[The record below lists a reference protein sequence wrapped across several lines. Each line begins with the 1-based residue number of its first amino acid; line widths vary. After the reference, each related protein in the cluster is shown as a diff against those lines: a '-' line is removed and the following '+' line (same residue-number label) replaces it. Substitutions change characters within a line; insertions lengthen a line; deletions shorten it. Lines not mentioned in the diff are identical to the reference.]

1 MKIKTIKKD
10 LQKALAIPEPK
21 HRIPHKP
28 SILFRSLTNI
38 AATPDLLATKFKCRK
53 ENMERA
59 GKGPW
64 LILMNHSSFIDLEIA
79 FKIFYPKPFC
89 TVATHDAFVGKPWLM
104 RRIGCI
110 PTKKFVSDS
119 RLIADIKY
127 TLHELNTSVL
137 MFPEA
142 GYSFDGTATAL
153 PQKLG
158 VLLKMLK
165 VPVVHVQTYG
175 AFARDPLYNGLQKRK
190 VEVSATVTC
199 LLTKEEIAEKSI
211 KELDSVIDEAFS
223 FDSFRWQKENNI
235 EINEDFRADGLGR
248 ILYKCPACKAEGRTE
263 GKGTTL
269 TCKECGKVYE
279 LDPLGELHAL
289 EGETEFSHIPD
300 WYEWEREEVKK
311 EILAGEYNVSLPVD
325 IGIMA
330 DYNGI
335 YMVGEGT
342 LTHSADGFTLIG
354 CDGELEYHQSPKVSH
369 TLNSDYFWYELGDV
383 ICIGENDRTY
393 CCFPKEENVVTKPR
407 LATEELYKLT
417 KRRRKKECEEP
428 STNEA
433 TEENKEATE
442 AKE

>member
-1 MKIKTIKKD
+1 MKIKTIKTD
-10 LQKALAIPEPK
+10 LRKALEIKEPK

-28 SILFRSLTNI
+28 NIFFRSLTNI
-38 AATPDLLATKFKCRK
+38 VATPDLIATKFKVIK
-53 ENMERA
+53 EDLEKA

-79 FKIFYPKPFC
+79 YKIFYPKPFC
-89 TVATHDAFVGKPWLM
+89 TVATHDSFIGKSWLM
-104 RRIGCI
+104 RQIGCI

-119 RLIADIKY
+119 RLIADIRY
-127 TLHELNTSVL
+127 TLHELKTSVL

-142 GYSFDGTATAL
+142 GYSFDGRATAL

-158 VLLKMLK
+158 VLLKLLK

-190 VEVSATVTC
+190 VNVSATVKC
-199 LLTKEEIAEKSI
+199 LLTEDEIKEKSV
-211 KELDSVIDEAFS
+211 KELDGVIEEAFS
-223 FDSFRWQKENNI
+223 FDNFKWQKENNV
-235 EINEDFRADGLGR
+235 EIGEDFRADGLCR
-248 ILYKCPACKAEGRTE
+248 ILYKCPNCKEEGTTE
-263 GKGTTL
+263 GKGTTI
-269 TCKECGKVYE
+269 TCSACGKSYE
-279 LDPLGELHAL
+279 LDTLGELRAI

-311 EILAGEYNVSLPVD
+311 EILDGTYRTELEVD

-330 DYNGI
+330 DYKGI
-335 YMVGEGT
+335 YMVGEG
-342 LTHSADGFTLIG
+342 LLVHDKEGFTLTG

-393 CCFPKEENVVTKPR
+393 CCFPKARNAVTKPR
-407 LATEELYKLT
+407 LAAEELYKLT
-417 KRRRKKECEEP
+417 KRRRKE
-428 STNEA
+428 TDNQ
-433 TEENKEATE
+433 
-442 AKE
+442 